1 MTAAREL
8 KDDDAGPGLLL
19 PPGTLRDAL
28 DVIRR
33 GGVVAIPTETYYGL
47 AVDPF
52 NRDAVARLF
61 ALKKR
66 SAAKP
71 LLTLIPGRQHLALLT
86 AAIPPVYPPLMDFWP
101 GPLTLVFQARLTLSP
116 LVTGGTGTVGAR
128 ISSHPVAQL
137 LVRALDQPVTATSAN
152 ISGHAAA
159 VTADEVR
166 AAFGGSI
173 DLVIDGGRTPG
184 GMGSTLVGVRDG
196 RLLLIR
202 AGVIDFEKIKEKAVQ
217 GIE

>member
-1 MTAAREL
+1 MTAERTLRDEE
-8 KDDDAGPGLLL
+8 AGGESLLL
-19 PPGTLRDAL
+19 PGDLQAAL
-28 DVIRR
+28 AVIRR

-61 ALKKR
+61 VLKKR
-66 SAAKP
+66 SSAKP
-71 LLTLIPGRQHLALLT
+71 LLTLIPGREHLAMLT
-86 AAIPPVYPPLMDFWP
+86 AAIPAVYLPLMDFWP
-101 GPLTLVFQARLTLSP
+101 GPLTLVFPARSTLSS
-116 LVTGGTGTVGAR
+116 LVTGDTGTVGAR
-128 ISSHPVAQL
+128 ISSHPLAQL

-152 ISGHAAA
+152 ISGRPAA

-184 GMGSTLVGVRDG
+184 GPGSTLVGVRDG

-202 AGVIDFEKIKEKAVQ
+202 AGVIDFEKIKEKAAQ
-217 GIE
+217 GIV